1 MIEHKFP
8 YESFIGGWY
17 MPEKLCDDIVDYFH
31 THGHKVQMG
40 KVTSYGK
47 HEIVPDCKESNELKI
62 EIPDNTFPFRDY
74 KLCLQEVMNYYQ
86 KKYKELAE
94 YETIELVDSYQIQY
108 YKPGQGFKLWHCE
121 RACKRFQYRVLVFM
135 TYLNDV
141 DDGGTDF
148 KYQNLT
154 SPAKKGLTLI
164 WPSDFTH
171 THKGQIS
178 HTKEK
183 YIVTGWVGFN
193 G

>member
-1 MIEHKFP
+1 M
-8 YESFIGGWY
+8 
-17 MPEKLCDDIVDYFH
+17 L
-31 THGHKVQMG
+31 
-40 KVTSYGK
+40 
-47 HEIVPDCKESNELKI
+47 HENSSGNRI
-62 EIPDNTFPFRDY
+62 
-74 KLCLQEVMNYYQ
+74 
-86 KKYKELAE
+86 
-94 YETIELVDSYQIQY
+94 
-108 YKPGQGFKLWHCE
+108 
-121 RACKRFQYRVLVFM
+121 LVFM

-154 SPAKKGLTLI
+154 SPAKKGLTMI